1 MLGHDKMEDFDPL
14 LVRSQE
20 EAGTTYIFKV
30 SIIAVHHKQNEETI
44 CTTACSTCG
53 VMIGK
58 IG

>member
-14 LVRSQE
+14 LVRTQE
-20 EAGTTYIFKV
+20 EAGITYIFKV
-30 SIIAVHHKQNEETI
+30 SVIHDKQNEETI